1 MSQSDIPW
9 QVMTLAC
16 WWDWMV
22 VVNNIRGC
30 HAHDIFSHE
39 ELSGLP
45 YLPVLSK
52 GWPDL
57 IIYWYVFWQKWSA
70 HIKPSPVTIT
80 DMPFSIFLTYRHGTQ
95 LPHLLFYFDRFNFS
109 SSFNATYHH
118 GTQLPH
124 LLFYLDQFNFS
135 SSFDEVIHSLLSL
148 YLMLNPPTNGSA
160 IALGIYQLI
169 HYSQAHAGYHSIHH
183 PSLSST
189 GSLHHW
195 PLP

>member
-16 WWDWMV
+16 RWDWTV

-57 IIYWYVFWQKWSA
+57 IIYRYVFQQKWSA
-70 HIKPSPVTIT
+70 HIRLSPVTIT

-109 SSFNATYHH
+109 SSFN
-118 GTQLPH
+118 
-124 LLFYLDQFNFS
+124 
-135 SSFDEVIHSLLSL
+135 EVICSSLSL
-148 YLMLNPPTNGSA
+148 YLTLNPPANGLA
-160 IALGIYQLI
+160 IALGIYLI
-169 HYSQAHAGYHSIHH
+169 LMLMQATAPSIVLHS
-183 PSLSST
+183 L
-189 GSLHHW
+189 
-195 PLP
+195 LPDLCIVGLCHNHNTNPYDRYF